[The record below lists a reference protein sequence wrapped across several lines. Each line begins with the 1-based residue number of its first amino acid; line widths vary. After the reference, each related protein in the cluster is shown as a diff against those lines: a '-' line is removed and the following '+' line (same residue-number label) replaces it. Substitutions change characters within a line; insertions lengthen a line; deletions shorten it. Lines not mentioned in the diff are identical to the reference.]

1 MTRRRFIQDPET
13 LELIEVTADHQ
24 PDSRTGD
31 AALWG
36 DRHYENLRASDG
48 ADISSRSKH
57 KAYMRATG
65 LTTTDDFKGE
75 WSRAKE
81 ARENY
86 QRSGGTVS
94 KKDIANAI
102 AKLRGD

>member
-1 MTRRRFIQDPET
+1 MTRKRFIQDPET

-24 PDSRTGD
+24 PDSRAGD

-36 DRHYENLRASDG
+36 DRHYSDTRG
-48 ADISSRSKH
+48 PNGEDLSSRAKH
-57 KAYMRATG
+57 RAYLKSTG

-81 ARENY
+81 ARDNY
-86 QRSGGTVS
+86 HRNGGTVS
-94 KKDIANAI
+94 KGDIQRAI
-102 AKLRGD
+102 AQLKGY

>member
-1 MTRRRFIQDPET
+1 MTRRRFIQDPKT
-13 LELIEVTADHQ
+13 LELIEVTADYQ
-24 PDSRTGD
+24 PDTRAGD

-36 DRHYENLRASDG
+36 DRHYDGLRAPDG
-48 ADISSRSKH
+48 SDISSRAKH
-57 KAYMRATG
+57 KAYMKATG
-65 LTTTDDFKGE
+65 LTTTDDYKGE

-94 KKDIANAI
+94 KRDIASAI
-102 AKLRGD
+102 AKLRGY